1 MEPESSAVC
10 DRPPQPSWLHALSLS
25 LSLVGRDAGS
35 CPTRFPGG
43 GQGPLVAQDRP
54 PSSAGSTQDACP
66 AERSEVREPE
76 APLCRGSPAP
86 LTALRSGTKSARV
99 WENPEKGA
107 TRRRRGFRWKS
118 SRLLLLILK
127 LMFGCRFFG
136 WSNGFGPVMA
146 ADPGESTPPPA
157 GCGLHPPSVP
167 PTPRV
172 RGRDTETPSLRIG
185 QTAWHLL
192 HPVLWVTDGKR
203 VFFSF
208 LVSFSS

>member
-1 MEPESSAVC
+1 MRQASPAELASRALTLALAGGPRRRQLSHPVPGGRA
-10 DRPPQPSWLHALSLS
+10 RPPRGAGQASLLCRKHARRLS
-25 LSLVGRDAGS
+25 
-35 CPTRFPGG
+35 GG
-43 GQGPLVAQDRP
+43 A
-54 PSSAGSTQDACP
+54 
-66 AERSEVREPE
+66 VRG
-76 APLCRGSPAP
+76 ARARGPLCRGSPAP

-146 ADPGESTPPPA
+146 ADPGESTPPP

>member
-1 MEPESSAVC
+1 MC

-127 LMFGCRFFG
+127 LMFGRRFFG

-146 ADPGESTPPPA
+146 ADPGESTPPPQA
-157 GCGLHPPSVP
+157 VDSI
-167 PTPRV
+167 PRV
-172 RGRDTETPSLRIG
+172 CPPP
-185 QTAWHLL
+185 
-192 HPVLWVTDGKR
+192 PV
-203 VFFSF
+203 
-208 LVSFSS
+208 